1 MVELAGQRVKLE
13 SGEKLRAS
21 WFHVMMCLLRT
32 LALQELKFELLTE
45 FGELRKEDKLRQK
58 LTMRA

>member
-13 SGEKLRAS
+13 KSAKLRAS

-32 LALQELKFELLTE
+32 LAL
-45 FGELRKEDKLRQK
+45 LRAKV
-58 LTMRA
+58 